1 MAVGSRRL
9 VGPAMGVVVVSWGLN
24 FAIVKSA
31 FAELPPLAFNGLRFA
46 IAAVLLVLVLHLRE
60 GAWRP
65 RRGDLPGLVVLGLL
79 GHAGYQSLF
88 IVGLARTSATH
99 AAVILS
105 MTPLFVG
112 ALGVALGLERS
123 TTRMWAGL
131 FIAFVGLF
139 ILIVGG
145 GDAGAASEAATPVG
159 DLLTLG
165 ASLSWAGY
173 TVLARP
179 YLDRISPLRLTAV
192 TLSLGLPVILAT
204 AVPGLIHLDWSGV
217 SLRTW
222 GALAYSSIFAV
233 VISYVIWSISVL
245 AVGSARTAA
254 IANLVPV
261 VAMASAWALLG
272 EVVGPVQILGAAVVL
287 FGVWLA
293 RADRANRS
301 PRAPAQV

>member
-1 MAVGSRRL
+1 MAVGSRRR
-9 VGPAMGVVVVSWGLN
+9 VGAAMGVVVASWGLN

-46 IAAVLLVLVLHLRE
+46 VAAMLLTFVLRLRE
-60 GAWRP
+60 GTWRP
-65 RRGDLPGLVVLGLL
+65 SRADVPGLVALGLL

-99 AAVILS
+99 SALILS

-112 ALGVALGLERS
+112 ALSVALGLERS
-123 TTRMWAGL
+123 TVRMWAGL
-131 FIAFVGLF
+131 FIAFAGLF
-139 ILIVGG
+139 VLIVGG
-145 GDAGAASEAATPVG
+145 RRAGTAPGTATLVG

-179 YLDRISPLRLTAV
+179 YLDRISPLRVTTV
-192 TLSLGLPVILAT
+192 TLLLGLPVILAT
-204 AVPGLIHLDWSGV
+204 ALPDLIHLDWSGV
-217 SLRTW
+217 SLRAW
-222 GALAYSSIFAV
+222 GALAYSSIFAI
-233 VISYVIWSISVL
+233 VISYVIWSISVQ

-254 IANLVPV
+254 VANLIPV
-261 VAMASAWALLG
+261 VALASAWALLG
-272 EVVGPVQILGAAVVL
+272 EAVGPVQILGAAVVL

-293 RADRANRS
+293 R
-301 PRAPAQV
+301 

>member
-1 MAVGSRRL
+1 
-9 VGPAMGVVVVSWGLN
+9 MGVVVVSWGLN

-31 FAELPPLAFNGLRFA
+31 FAELPPLTFNGLRFA
-46 IAAVLLVLVLHLRE
+46 IAAILLVLVLGLRE

-65 RRGDLPGLVVLGLL
+65 SRADLPGLVVLGLL

-99 AAVILS
+99 SALILS

-123 TTRMWAGL
+123 TARMWAGL
-131 FIAFVGLF
+131 FIAFAGLF
-139 ILIVGG
+139 ILITGG
-145 GDAGAASEAATPVG
+145 GRAVAVPGAATPVG

-179 YLDRISPLRLTAV
+179 YLDRISPLQLATV
-192 TLSLGLPVILAT
+192 TLILGFPVVLAT
-204 AVPGLIHLDWSGV
+204 AVPGLMHLDWSGV
-217 SLRTW
+217 SLRAW

-233 VISYVIWSISVL
+233 VISYVIWSISVQ

-254 IANLVPV
+254 VSNMVPV
-261 VAMASAWALLG
+261 VALASAWALLG
-272 EVVGPVQILGAAVVL
+272 EAVGPVQILGAAVRVL
-287 FGVWLA
+287 QPHRCEAVAA
-293 RADRANRS
+293 RVLTGAPGLLQYVGAR
-301 PRAPAQV
+301 PR